1 MNDNIIEEPQTGI
14 TARKIKNNKNNNNF
28 DNLSLNN
35 KKTENNNNE
44 NKNILNENFSG
55 NENFIHCRNCLKFF
69 SYFLSKNF
77 INNN

>member
-1 MNDNIIEEPQTGI
+1 MNDNFIEEPQTGI
-14 TARKIKNNKNNNNF
+14 TARKNKNNNNNF

-35 KKTENNNNE
+35 KENNDNN
-44 NKNILNENFSG
+44 NKKNILNENFSG

-77 INNN
+77 INKLINR